1 MPSKH
6 TTMHNKSHKLDS
18 ASFRTFLFQGKA
30 FFTMHNIEKDTHIT
44 FRVQTL
50 KRKRGQPEDTRYF
63 DVYVKALNDKYQGN
77 RYIGRIDRKS
87 KSFKPYGYVERDHV
101 GIQTIEW
108 IIRNWA
114 NLEEWE
120 KEGKLAIY
128 HLGSCCKCGL
138 PLTVPESIQNGIGP
152 QCMKY
157 REGKSVDL
165 LKELGF
171 YKQGKGYVDM
181 VMDALDQ
188 RPDLFDKLFIPDV
201 VRRTSDWFN
210 KMTTYSEFGLF

>member
-1 MPSKH
+1 
-6 TTMHNKSHKLDS
+6 MHNKSHKLDS

-188 RPDLFDKLFIPDV
+188 RPDLFEKLFIPDV

>member
-1 MPSKH
+1 
-6 TTMHNKSHKLDS
+6 MHNKSHKLDS

-77 RYIGRIDRKS
+77 RYIGRIDRKL
-87 KSFKPYGYVERDHV
+87 KSFKPYGYIERDHV

-114 NLEEWE
+114 ILEEWE

>member
-1 MPSKH
+1 
-6 TTMHNKSHKLDS
+6 MHNL
-18 ASFRTFLFQGKA
+18 
-30 FFTMHNIEKDTHIT
+30 EKDTHIT

-77 RYIGRIDRKS
+77 RYIGRIDRKL
-87 KSFKPYGYVERDHV
+87 KSFKPYGYIDRDHV

-108 IIRNWA
+108 IIRNWTI
-114 NLEEWE
+114 LEEWE

>member
-1 MPSKH
+1 
-6 TTMHNKSHKLDS
+6 MHNKSHNLDS

>member
-1 MPSKH
+1 
-6 TTMHNKSHKLDS
+6 MHNKSHKLDS